1 MSGFAAAWAAY
12 GLARASAAAWTWIA
26 LAAPAFGVHTL
37 VVLRTR
43 APSSTRRCATTWS
56 RNAAVA
62 AASSPG
68 VRLAQ
73 CQPAGAMAMVGLHF
87 LPLASGFRQPPPHVP
102 ALAQQGER
110 KTNAARACD
119 QQRRNAPKP
128 IDYLSTLVPC
138 VAGLVHAR
146 PPTSTLVHSHELGV
160 VVCPPGWCMLARG
173 DGRSASRLVDGDQRA
188 GLPLDS
194 PSWTLRHCCV
204 GIRSNRQGGWRRR
217 HGSRYRCRNRRRIR
231 RRPLPS
237 GPLRDGSRL
246 RIS

>member
-12 GLARASAAAWTWIA
+12 GLARASAAAWTRIA

-43 APSSTRRCATTWS
+43 PVVDAPLRNHVVAQRRRGSGILTGA
-56 RNAAVA
+56 
-62 AASSPG
+62 
-68 VRLAQ
+68 RLAQ
-73 CQPAGAMAMVGLHF
+73 CQPAGAMAMVGLQF

-102 ALAQQGER
+102 ALAQHGER

-188 GLPLDS
+188 GLALDS

-204 GIRSNRQGGWRRR
+204 GIRSKRQGGWRRR